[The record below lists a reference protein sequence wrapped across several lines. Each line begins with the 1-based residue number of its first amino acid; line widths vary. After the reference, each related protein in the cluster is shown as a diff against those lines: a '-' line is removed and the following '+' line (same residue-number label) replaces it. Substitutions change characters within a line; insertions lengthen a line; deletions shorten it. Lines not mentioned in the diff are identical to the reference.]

1 MNTIPE
7 ILNLQTIAIVGLSP
21 NPARPSYGVGLYL
34 IENGYKVIPVNPGHA
49 EILGLRSYP
58 ALTDIPTA
66 VDIVDVFRKG
76 EVCVPIARAAIEIG
90 AKALWLQ
97 EDVVND
103 EALKIAADAGLFT
116 VQDRCILKEHRKH
129 LSAL

>member
-1 MNTIPE
+1 MNTISE

-34 IENGYKVIPVNPGHA
+34 IEHGYKVIPVNPGHA
-49 EILGLRSYP
+49 EILGLRSY
-58 ALTDIPTA
+58 ATLKDIPA
-66 VDIVDVFRKG
+66 VVDIVDVFRKG
-76 EVCVPIARAAIEIG
+76 EVCVPIARAATEIG

-97 EDVVND
+97 EGVVND
-103 EALKIAADAGLFT
+103 EALKIAADAGLFA